1 MDSTQFEQI
10 WSAVYGRPAWLVK
23 KGHGSFLTFEFGEP
37 ALRIREPRPP
47 LDDVCERVRER
58 LSQRQV
64 TVYGAWRLWIYC
76 CHWSIAQS
84 GKELAH
90 SESPDDEIVLS
101 TQRLDGQKLLSVAP
115 GTAPGS
121 WVFSFDLGGELKT
134 WPYDDDPSYV
144 QWHLFE
150 RASSRVLSAR
160 ADGHCTYGSDA
171 EPA

>member
-37 ALRIREPRPP
+37 SLRIREPRPP
-47 LDDVCERVRER
+47 LGNVSERVRER
-58 LSQRQV
+58 LSQRLVMV
-64 TVYGAWRLWIYC
+64 TGEWRLWIYC

-84 GKELAH
+84 GRDLAH
-90 SESPDDEIVLS
+90 SESPDDQIAFS
-101 TQRLDGQKLLSVAP
+101 TQRLDGQKLLSVVP

-134 WPYDDDPSYV
+134 WPYGDDPSDE
-144 QWHLFE
+144 QWHLFD
-150 RASSRVLSAR
+150 RASSRVFSAR
-160 ADGHCTYGSDA
+160 ADGRLVYGADTD
-171 EPA
+171 